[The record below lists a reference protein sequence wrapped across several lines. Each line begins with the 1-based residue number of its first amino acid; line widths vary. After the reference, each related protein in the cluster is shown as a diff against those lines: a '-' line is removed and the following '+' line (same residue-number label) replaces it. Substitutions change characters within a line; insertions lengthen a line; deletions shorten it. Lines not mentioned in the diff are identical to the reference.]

1 LVLAQKLLLFKALKP
16 EILCVLSPFHSMQA
30 LKGSILGQIPA
41 FSGLIRENLV
51 GDYQKFLC
59 SKISGLL
66 EDLKH
71 LTFHTPLTPLGP
83 LSGPGGDALL
93 LRRLHLV
100 FERRHLVGVCARRGR
115 AKFSVMYMMCTGREG
130 Q

>member
-1 LVLAQKLLLFKALKP
+1 
-16 EILCVLSPFHSMQA
+16 MQA

-51 GDYQKFLC
+51 GGYQKFLC

-71 LTFHTPLTPLGP
+71 LTFHTPLEPLGP

-93 LRRLHLV
+93 LRRLHPV